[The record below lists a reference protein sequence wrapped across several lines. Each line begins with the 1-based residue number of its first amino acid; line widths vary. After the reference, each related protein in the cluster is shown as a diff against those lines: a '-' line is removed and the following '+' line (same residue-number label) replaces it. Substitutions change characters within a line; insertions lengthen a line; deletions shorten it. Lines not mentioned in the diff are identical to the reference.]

1 MTMRPSVQQHGASL
15 QAEGR
20 PGVLQILLTYW
31 TSRASWKGWLLL
43 AALLTLMFTGVYVM
57 VWANRLDG
65 QVVDAMVAR
74 RWDGLWQVLLLALG
88 AGMLTVLLRLLSG
101 YLGHEMLKYQWRSW
115 MTDWYLSAW
124 TRQRAYYGIERD
136 GSLDNAD
143 QRIAQDIEE
152 FIQLSLTLSLSTINA
167 VVTSVTF
174 TIVLWKLS
182 GTLEFTLGGHAF
194 AIPGYMV
201 YLAYA
206 YVLGS
211 LLVSHYVGR
220 PLIGLFNRK
229 QTVEADFRYRGM
241 QLRENAEQIAFYDG
255 GERERQRLIAAF
267 ENLKGNWRE
276 IMVRTCKMMLAR
288 DVYIQAG
295 SIVPTLGALPRYLSG
310 AISLGDVTRIT
321 GAFNTLNA
329 NLSFFTQAYVGFAQ
343 WRAVSNRLRDLSG
356 AIHRIERMPENIA
369 VRRNDEPTISS
380 AGLTLTRPDGEIISS
395 VPAWRICAGER
406 WLIRGVSGAGKS
418 TLLRALAGMWPYGS
432 GSIGMPGNAR
442 LMFLPQRSYIPSGT
456 LKAALCYPGE
466 AHQFDDRVCREALS
480 AVRLGALVERLGDE
494 DRWQHKLSGG
504 EQQRLAIARALLHAP
519 DFLFL
524 DEATSALD
532 PETERLL
539 YNLLLERLPDATLV
553 SVAHRASL
561 RDFHDHVFD
570 IGASGQ
576 DVAGGESHAGRN
588 PTLSTSQE

>member
-1 MTMRPSVQQHGASL
+1 MP
-15 QAEGR
+15 
-20 PGVLQILLTYW
+20 YW
-31 TSRASWKGWLLL
+31 KSRESWKGWILL
-43 AALLTLMFTGVYVM
+43 AVLLVLMFGGIYVM
-57 VWANRLDG
+57 VWANQLDG

-74 RWDGLWQVLLLALG
+74 QWDGLWQVLLLALG
-88 AGMLTVLLRLLSG
+88 AGILTVVLKLLSG

-115 MTDWYLSAW
+115 MTEWYLSAW
-124 TRQRAYYGIERD
+124 TRHRAYYGIERD

-174 TIVLWKLS
+174 TVVLWKLS
-182 GTLEFTLGGHAF
+182 GTLEFSLGGHEF

-255 GERERQRLIAAF
+255 GERERQRLLAAF
-267 ENLKGNWRE
+267 GNVKDNWRD
-276 IMVRTCKMMLAR
+276 IMICTCKMMFAR
-288 DVYIQAG
+288 DVYVQIG

-310 AISLGDVTRIT
+310 AITLGDVTRLT

-343 WRAVSNRLRDLSG
+343 WRAVSNRLRDLSA
-356 AIHRIERMPENIA
+356 AIHRIERMPENIT
-369 VRRNDEPTISS
+369 VERHDESFICST
-380 AGLTLTRPDGEIISS
+380 GLTLTRPDGETISTI
-395 VPAWRICAGER
+395 PALRIGTGER

-418 TLLRALAGMWPYGS
+418 TLLRAIAGMWPYGS
-432 GSIGMPGNAR
+432 GRVAMPGNAH
-442 LMFLPQRSYIPSGT
+442 LMFLPQRSYIPYGT

-466 AHQFDDRVCREALS
+466 VCQFDDQACRNVLT
-480 AVRLGALVERLGDE
+480 AVRLGAIVERLGDE

-504 EQQRLAIARALLHAP
+504 EQQRLAIARALLHSP

-532 PETERLL
+532 PETESLL
-539 YNLLLERLPDATLV
+539 YNMLLERLPLATLV
-553 SVAHRASL
+553 SVAHRESL

-576 DVAGGESHAGRN
+576 DVAGGESHAGQN
-588 PTLSTSQE
+588 PTLST